1 MAETVVSESAA
12 KKIVAEFKK
21 PYKFE
26 GKEYTEL
33 DLSGL
38 EKLTV
43 QDVIDI
49 QREMLEQGNN
59 AALGAIE
66 ATTGYAMALATKASR
81 QPVELFKLMP
91 RKTMEEVQ
99 KTVLK
104 ALAGSQSKE
113 QAEAQT
119 KTHVMQFDRP
129 YVYNGKKADIK
140 GQTFESVDLSG
151 VGDLC
156 TMHEITAENRMAAEG
171 FMPLN
176 KDRNYLHAVVV
187 ASQATGL
194 PEDFFTGLPLCE
206 AAKLRNMVDSGFF
219 E

>member
-1 MAETVVSESAA
+1 MAEAIALETAE
-12 KKIVAEFKK
+12 KKIVVEFKK

-43 QDVIDI
+43 QDVIDV
-49 QREMLEQGNN
+49 QRELIDQGNT
-59 AALGAIE
+59 AALGIIE
-66 ATTGYAMALATKASR
+66 STTGFAMSLATKASR
-81 QPVELFKLMP
+81 KPVELFKLMP
-91 RKTMEEVQ
+91 RSAMNQVQ
-99 KTVLK
+99 QTVMK
-104 ALAGSQSKE
+104 AVSGSQTRE
-113 QAEAQT
+113 QAEEQA
-119 KTHVMQFDRP
+119 KNHVMKFDRP

-151 VGDLC
+151 VSELC
-156 TMHEITAENRMAAEG
+156 TMHELTAENRMTAEG
-171 FMPLN
+171 FTVMN
-176 KDRNYLHAVVV
+176 KDRNYFHAVIV
-187 ASQATGL
+187 ASQGTGL

-206 AAKLRNMVDSGFF
+206 AAKLRSAVDSGFF

>member
-1 MAETVVSESAA
+1 MAEAIALGSAE
-12 KKIVAEFKK
+12 KKIVVEFKK
-21 PYKFE
+21 SYKFE

-43 QDVIDI
+43 QDVIDA
-49 QREMLEQGNN
+49 QRELTNQGDTI
-59 AALGAIE
+59 ALGAIE
-66 ATTGYAMALATKASR
+66 STTGFAMVLATKASR
-81 QPVELFKLMP
+81 KPVEMFKLMP
-91 RKTMEEVQ
+91 RKTMEQVQ
-99 KTVLK
+99 ETVMKVL
-104 ALAGSQSKE
+104 GRGQTKE
-113 QAEAQT
+113 QTEMQA
-119 KTHVMQFDRP
+119 KTHVVKFNSL
-129 YVYNGKKADIK
+129 YIYNGKKADIK

-156 TMHEITAENRMAAEG
+156 TMHELTAENRMAAEG
-171 FMPLN
+171 FMVLN
-176 KDRNYLHAVVV
+176 KDRNYLHAVIV

-206 AAKLRNMVDSGFF
+206 ATKLRNAVDSGFF